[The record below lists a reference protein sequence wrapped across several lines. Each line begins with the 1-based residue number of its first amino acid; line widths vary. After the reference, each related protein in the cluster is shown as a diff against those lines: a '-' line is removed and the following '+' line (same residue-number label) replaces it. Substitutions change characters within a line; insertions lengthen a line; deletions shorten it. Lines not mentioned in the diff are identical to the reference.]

1 MAAAGMLEN
10 PKTFRDFVLADLYRG
25 QRLVAKVHPSPID
38 PQFRIAS
45 PEGDW
50 AIAITLP
57 DDPKQRA
64 RRLALVSDFMALKQ
78 SAFFTIASEL
88 YEPDSVYAMGVS
100 HKERHGCL
108 SQITRK
114 PALDFGP
121 VEWMPV
127 EALGTEIPALL
138 PRGARTLDADRLH
151 ILDRFFGANGKY
163 PAVNI
168 HTGKIGA

>member
-1 MAAAGMLEN
+1 MLAN

-25 QRLVAKVHPSPID
+25 QRLVTKVHPSPID

-64 RRLALVSDFMALKQ
+64 RALTLVSDFMALKQ
-78 SAFFTIASEL
+78 SPFFTIASEL
-88 YEPDSVYAMGVS
+88 HEPDCVYAMGVS

-108 SQITRK
+108 SRIKRSPT
-114 PALDFGP
+114 LDFGP
-121 VEWMPV
+121 VEWLS
-127 EALGTEIPALL
+127 EESLGADIPALL
-138 PRGARTLDADRLH
+138 PGGSRTFDAERLR
-151 ILDRFFGANGKY
+151 ILELFFGSRGKF

-168 HTGKIGA
+168 DTGKIGM